1 LRHQNFPR
9 RGRDRQASSSQGEKK
24 ADRFHGGSPAVLAG
38 RCGSRRGLVL
48 IEHNNNM
55 ILRR

>member
-1 LRHQNFPR
+1 LPF
-9 RGRDRQASSSQGEKK
+9 
-24 ADRFHGGSPAVLAG
+24 AVLAG